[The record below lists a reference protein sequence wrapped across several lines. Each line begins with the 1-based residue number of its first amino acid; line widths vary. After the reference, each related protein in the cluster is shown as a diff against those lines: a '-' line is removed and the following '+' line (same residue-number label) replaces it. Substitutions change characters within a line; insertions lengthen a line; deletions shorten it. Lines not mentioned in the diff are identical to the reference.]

1 MKKRNLILIILITT
15 IVLFSCSKPSD
26 SMKSEMS
33 IFSRE
38 GMIVGSFSIENRKT
52 ISPSFKLNYIQ
63 IESESSTKM
72 FADKLNENKT
82 NFMYN
87 RGQINFGNSNGDF
100 KEGDKNVFLFNIVKT
115 AGRYKIYEI
124 ETFLNTGSMQ
134 STKKIPVDIK
144 FEIVAGKIKYL
155 GEINHKVKENI
166 TQIVDNIERDR
177 LKFQEKNPNIKF

>member
-1 MKKRNLILIILITT
+1 
-15 IVLFSCSKPSD
+15 
-26 SMKSEMS
+26 
-33 IFSRE
+33 
-38 GMIVGSFSIENRKT
+38 
-52 ISPSFKLNYIQ
+52 
-63 IESESSTKM
+63 M